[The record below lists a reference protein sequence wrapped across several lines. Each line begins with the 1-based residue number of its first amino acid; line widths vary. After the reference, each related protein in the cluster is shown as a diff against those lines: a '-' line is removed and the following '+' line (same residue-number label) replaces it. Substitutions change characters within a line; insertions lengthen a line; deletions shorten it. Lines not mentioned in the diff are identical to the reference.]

1 MGLTDRYRN
10 PSGESKSASNFS
22 CPHYSPAP
30 GEKRCKDYL
39 AGGACARDDEFMCVE
54 WLKANGHALP
64 TDHPVLAAPPQKNLF
79 GEVVPVPSPPQK
91 ARLSRES
98 KKTPPA
104 PTAPRSEVSDE
115 VPKGL
120 PAISKDDIESFRALG
135 VEVCLR
141 SEEIGDVWIVPEYTG
156 QERKELAIEHAAT
169 LCLVS
174 AVFPG
179 ATVTSFEKATDTTGS
194 KEPA

>member
-1 MGLTDRYRN
+1 MSLTNRYRN
-10 PSGESKSASNFS
+10 PPPVSKPASSFT
-22 CPHYSPAP
+22 CPHYSSAP

-54 WLKANGHALP
+54 WLKANGHTLP
-64 TDHPVLAAPPQKNLF
+64 ADHPVLAAPQKNLF
-79 GEVVPVPSPPQK
+79 GEVVPVPSPPK
-91 ARLSRES
+91 NTRLSRES
-98 KKTPPA
+98 KKTSLA

-115 VPKGL
+115 EPKGL

-156 QERKELAIEHAAT
+156 QERKELSIEHAAT
-169 LCLVS
+169 LCLVA

-179 ATVTSFEKATDTTGS
+179 ATVTSFDKTTDTSDS

>member
-10 PSGESKSASNFS
+10 PPEASKSASSLS
-22 CPHYSPAP
+22 CPHYSPVS

-64 TDHPVLAAPPQKNLF
+64 TDHPVLAAPEKNLF
-79 GEVVPVPSPPQK
+79 GEVVPVPSAPKKP
-91 ARLSRES
+91 RLSRES
-98 KKTPPA
+98 KKTSPA
-104 PTAPRSEVSDE
+104 PTAPRLEVSDE
-115 VPKGL
+115 EPKGL
-120 PAISKDDIESFRALG
+120 PAISKDDIESFRGLG

-156 QERKELAIEHAAT
+156 QERKELSIEHAAT
-169 LCLVS
+169 LCLVA

-179 ATVTSFEKATDTTGS
+179 ATVSSFEKTTETTGS